1 MGESKKLCLSPKTLD
16 DVVIKDGLEAVTVL
30 NGKEPYFLVGG
41 IATQSYLPT
50 RCRRPTSDIDF
61 ALVRPLSKPD
71 FRQMISPVQEFL
83 HDMGY
88 KSSLKV
94 ANASRSYPLYF
105 WKPEKDC
112 DVSCIEFVRRN
123 REKFQEH
130 EPRLKRE
137 YENSKQKIV
146 EGRKAI
152 CLVCSPED
160 IAIPKL
166 VRSINSLGRNPGFI
180 DLIPSRLE
188 PLSEKEIGETIEILN
203 QFRVEAMTNPG
214 DPYLAE
220 RLRFVS
226 DIYDMRILSEI
237 TGFNKDYF
245 AKAKQDWRDIVEH
258 PDTENKILRVALPMF
273 LEDQRIPI

>member
-1 MGESKKLCLSPKTLD
+1 MGTVKKLCLSARTLD
-16 DVVIKDGLEAVTVL
+16 DVAIKDGLEAVTVL

-50 RCRRPTSDIDF
+50 ICRRPTSDIDF

-71 FRQMISPVQEFL
+71 FRQMIHPVKEHL
-83 HDMGY
+83 HDIGY
-88 KSSLKV
+88 ESSLKV

-112 DVSCIEFVRRN
+112 DVSCIEFVRRGKK
-123 REKFQEH
+123 KFMEH
-130 EPRLKRE
+130 EKRLKRE
-137 YENSKQKIV
+137 YENSRQKIV
-146 EGRKAI
+146 EGRKAT

-160 IAIPKL
+160 IAVPKL
-166 VRSINSLGRNPGFI
+166 VRSINSLGRNQGFI
-180 DLIPSRLE
+180 DLIPSRLK

-245 AKAKQDWRDIVEH
+245 AEAERDWKDISEH
-258 PDTENKILRVALPMF
+258 PEIENKILRVALPMF
-273 LEDQRIPI
+273 LEGQK